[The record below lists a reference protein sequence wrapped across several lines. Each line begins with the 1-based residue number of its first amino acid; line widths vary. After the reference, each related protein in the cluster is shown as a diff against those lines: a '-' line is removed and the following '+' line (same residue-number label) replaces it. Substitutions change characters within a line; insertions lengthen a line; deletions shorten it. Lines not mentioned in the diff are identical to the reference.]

1 MAEVIPLFP
10 GAGTTPAPAGPPR
23 LPADLDGIGERYTAY
38 VEARDSGAW
47 TVNLYARLC
56 ADDIPALRD
65 EIHHL
70 EALRRELADE
80 LDRIRGGA

>member
-1 MAEVIPLFP
+1 MNVIRFP
-10 GAGTTPAPAGPPR
+10 GAGSVPAPAGPPR

-47 TVNLYARLC
+47 TVNLHARLC

-65 EIHHL
+65 EIHRL
-70 EALRRELADE
+70 EGLRAELAAE
-80 LDRIRGGA
+80 LDRLQGGA